1 MLDYASSL
9 VAIRKSTIPGGGGV
23 AALSQELTA
32 SDVRQT
38 FDILRKERNSS
49 RNAGSI
55 TVAEVIKCIEDTG
68 ITLSDEERKAIAG
81 QFASEEISPETLS
94 EIANEHHR
102 PESPTGPA
110 AKLVEVVSSGKSVRM
125 RRSSVNVEAKI
136 TRMDKVVKISSVG
149 TEMLAKKKVCILSA
163 MFANLLQSDPVCV
176 RAANETQQRKCLEI
190 CTHSVKQQAFTSAG
204 SGVLSVVQRRA
215 LSLYINSYY
224 HDGAKEQYCYAHTEE
239 GQSAD
244 LCTQRGSASRT
255 EYRCDCVR
263 EIGIHEG

>member
-110 AKLVEVVSSGKSVRM
+110 AKLVEVVSSGKSVR
-125 RRSSVNVEAKI
+125 
-136 TRMDKVVKISSVG
+136 ISSVG